1 MPSDISADIRALVA
15 ERAGFRC
22 EYCLLHQE
30 DTWSPHQVDHIVS
43 RKHGGHS
50 KAENLAYCCLR
61 CNLWKGTDIGSL
73 TPGTGVLVRFYH
85 PRKDRWKNHFKMMD
99 AVIEPLTA
107 EGDVTISVLRFNMD
121 KRVVERRMLLAARR
135 YQPPQMQKF

>member
-1 MPSDISADIRALVA
+1 
-15 ERAGFRC
+15 
-22 EYCLLHQE
+22 
-30 DTWSPHQVDHIVS
+30 
-43 RKHGGHS
+43 
-50 KAENLAYCCLR
+50 
-61 CNLWKGTDIGSL
+61 
-73 TPGTGVLVRFYH
+73 
-85 PRKDRWKNHFKMMD
+85 MMD